1 MNALLAEGGD
11 MSSEDDSANSA
22 QLTVGILGAIGC
34 LGIFFLIAVL
44 FFVPF
49 LVVLLASTIAGD
61 ETNNASATCGAPAIE
76 AKEGSKTVNVPRAI
90 PKTRQRRLQ
99 RSRSPRANHR
109 SPTPSNSPR

>member
-1 MNALLAEGGD
+1 MQQENSQGFTLKTLTAL
-11 MSSEDDSANSA
+11 SS
-22 QLTVGILGAIGC
+22 LGC
-34 LGIFFLIAVL
+34 LAILCLVVL
-44 FFVPF
+44 LFAVPF
-49 LVVLLASTIAGD
+49 LVAGG

-76 AKEGSKTVNVPRAI
+76 SKEGSKTVNVPRAI